1 MEKGNYEKKHLI
13 LAQARI
19 PFSTS
24 DDSNTDKY
32 ILIIEEDNNIFLM
45 ITNPD
50 GFIII
55 FYYKYVIY
63 YTYNNENSKLKSSKS
78 INSIKVKFIDYAN
91 EKKCK

>member
-1 MEKGNYEKKHLI
+1 
-13 LAQARI
+13 
-19 PFSTS
+19 
-24 DDSNTDKY
+24 
-32 ILIIEEDNNIFLM
+32 M

-78 INSIKVKFIDYAN
+78 INSIKEKFIDYAN

>member
-1 MEKGNYEKKHLI
+1 MGSIKEDLWKIKEKI
-13 LAQARI
+13 LY
-19 PFSTS
+19 SL
-24 DDSNTDKY
+24 DSNKNY
-32 ILIIEEDNNIFLM
+32 ILILIIEEDNNIFLM

-78 INSIKVKFIDYAN
+78 INSIKEKFIDYAN